1 MLAEVEID
9 MEKREVE
16 VRRQLFEADLKY
28 NLFASQEI
36 TESKKRRT
44 IELEDFKLY
53 YEREYDVLRNIL
65 QNDDLHGKFL
75 ELKNK
80 VSELNRKINRIET
93 REDLQKI

>member
-1 MLAEVEID
+1 MSI
-9 MEKREVE
+9 E

-28 NLFASQEI
+28 NLFAED
-36 TESKKRRT
+36 EPRKRRT
-44 IELEDFKLY
+44 LELEDFKQY

-65 QNDDLHGKFL
+65 QNDELHGKFL

-93 REDLQKI
+93 REDL